1 MRAGEIITHVTLPL
15 LPQNTKSLYLKRRDR
30 ASYEFALASA
40 AVVIEMAGRFAGH
53 RLHWVVSGRSRGD
66 HRRRNTLWQDL
77 IPVNRPFGER
87 LRRLRGAKPQRD
99 NAFKVELA
107 KRTLI
112 RALQTSS
119 SREGRIPSKRSFST
133 RTHGEARDERSKNP
147 SRNSG
152 CI

>member
-66 HRRRNTLWQDL
+66 HRRNTLWQDL

-87 LRRLRGAKPQRD
+87 LRRRSAGQNRNATTHSMSNWRSARLFAPYRHRRRGKGA
-99 NAFKVELA
+99 
-107 KRTLI
+107 
-112 RALQTSS
+112 
-119 SREGRIPSKRSFST
+119 SR
-133 RTHGEARDERSKNP
+133 
-147 SRNSG
+147 
-152 CI
+152 